1 MAYVAP
7 NWKNG
12 AAPALD
18 AAALQAISDA
28 IVELQN
34 KNTSQDSL
42 IASLQSEISSLKD
55 GNIQVASGS
64 YSGTGRSGSYENST
78 RINFPF
84 VPGVIFLYCPNDGC
98 CMTITSSSQQNTMY
112 LFGSSGSVVYV
123 FDWTQISV
131 SPKYGTG
138 SIAWYG
144 SSAKRQ
150 ANESGKKYYYRAFGR
165 VEKSA

>member
-1 MAYVAP
+1 
-7 NWKNG
+7 
-12 AAPALD
+12 
-18 AAALQAISDA
+18 
-28 IVELQN
+28 
-34 KNTSQDSL
+34 
-42 IASLQSEISSLKD
+42 
-55 GNIQVASGS
+55 
-64 YSGTGRSGSYENST
+64 
-78 RINFPF
+78 
-84 VPGVIFLYCPNDGC
+84 
-98 CMTITSSSQQNTMY
+98 MTITSSSQQNTMY
-112 LFGSSGSVVYV
+112 LFGSSGSVVYA